1 MVAYTSNS
9 STSKGEAVESAVPG
23 HPRLHRKFKVSVVK
37 RNFEKEKGE
46 VFLMGQKPKYL
57 KAFQHILLKGDK
69 LLSLC
74 MVYFSTY
81 IGATYIYSKL

>member
-9 STSKGEAVESAVPG
+9 STRKGEAVESAVPG
-23 HPRLHRKFKVSVVK
+23 HLRLHRKFKV

-57 KAFQHILLKGDK
+57 LE
-69 LLSLC
+69 SLPAHSPQRGQALVF
-74 MVYFSTY
+74 MYGVSLNLYWSNLY
-81 IGATYIYSKL
+81 LQ